1 MQLIDGYNGGVAHI
15 SAGMIRDHN
24 ISLYGDGDY
33 VLPVGSKFSY
43 DVVNNNTIRISD
55 GMAVIGGA
63 RAIIEYGKIETVV
76 IENGVSGYKRNDIIV
91 IEYTK
96 DNETLVESASVKV
109 VKGQLGSSGV
119 DPTLIDGNVRAGAT
133 AKQMALY
140 RVRINGLSIE
150 GVDTLWDSAVFPVT
164 AGGTGVT
171 SVSSIRDLLGIKQN
185 EQAIIA
191 LASDMTLSS
200 NEVKIPLTAS
210 VSNLSSPLFVQN
222 YGGMQCWA
230 GSTRVRVDI
239 SIYLFN
245 KFTEK
250 ALVTVRLYN
259 GDTDTG
265 FRFNKRPVVSGEYTH
280 ITGSALVNVNN
291 GDILYLKAS
300 VSSGSGVISASN
312 IETRMIVSTTW

>member
-33 VLPVGSKFSY
+33 VLPVGSNFSY

-164 AGGTGVT
+164 AGGTGAT
-171 SVSSIRDLLGIKQN
+171 TASDARKNLLENKPLSAEEGGTGVSSREEMFERAEFIKDN
-185 EQAIIA
+185 VSVKAGAAIEISIDISSKTNA
-191 LASDMTLSS
+191 GYIPFGLIGSYMSNASSS
-200 NEVKIPLTAS
+200 GAN
-210 VSNLSSPLFVQN
+210 VSNMAL
-222 YGGMQCWA
+222 YGMY
-230 GSTRVRVDI
+230 I
-239 SIYLFN
+239 SESGTAVL
-245 KFTEK
+245 K
-250 ALVTVRLYN
+250 ARN
-259 GDTDTG
+259 
-265 FRFNKRPVVSGEYTH
+265 
-280 ITGSALVNVNN
+280 TGSSAAKVKAVAK
-291 GDILYLKAS
+291 IVFLKP
-300 VSSGSGVISASN
+300 
-312 IETRMIVSTTW
+312 

>member
-164 AGGTGVT
+164 AGGTGAT
-171 SVSSIRDLLGIKQN
+171 TASGARKNLLENKPLSAEEGGTGVSSRVEMFERAEFINDNVSVKAGA
-185 EQAIIA
+185 AIEI
-191 LASDMTLSS
+191 SIDISS
-200 NEVKIPLTAS
+200 KTNAGYIPLGLIGSYMSNAS
-210 VSNLSSPLFVQN
+210 SSGANVSNMVL
-222 YGGMQCWA
+222 YGMY
-230 GSTRVRVDI
+230 I
-239 SIYLFN
+239 SESGTAVL
-245 KFTEK
+245 K
-250 ALVTVRLYN
+250 ARN
-259 GDTDTG
+259 
-265 FRFNKRPVVSGEYTH
+265 
-280 ITGSALVNVNN
+280 TGSSAAKVKAVAK
-291 GDILYLKAS
+291 IVFLKP
-300 VSSGSGVISASN
+300 
-312 IETRMIVSTTW
+312 

>member
-164 AGGTGVT
+164 AGGTGAT
-171 SVSSIRDLLGIKQN
+171 T
-185 EQAIIA
+185 
-191 LASDMTLSS
+191 ASDARKNLLENKPLSAEEGGTGAS
-200 NEVKIPLTAS
+200 SRVEMFERAEFINDNVSVKAGAAIEISIDISSKTNAGYIPLGLIGSYMSNAS
-210 VSNLSSPLFVQN
+210 SRGANVSNMGL
-222 YGGMQCWA
+222 YGMY
-230 GSTRVRVDI
+230 I
-239 SIYLFN
+239 SESGTAVL
-245 KFTEK
+245 K
-250 ALVTVRLYN
+250 ARN
-259 GDTDTG
+259 
-265 FRFNKRPVVSGEYTH
+265 
-280 ITGSALVNVNN
+280 TGSSEAKVKAVAK
-291 GDILYLKAS
+291 IVFLKP
-300 VSSGSGVISASN
+300 
-312 IETRMIVSTTW
+312 

>member
-164 AGGTGVT
+164 AGGTGAT
-171 SVSSIRDLLGIKQN
+171 TASDARKNLLENKPLSAEEGGTGVSSRVEMFERAEFINDNVSVKAGA
-185 EQAIIA
+185 AIEI
-191 LASDMTLSS
+191 SIDISS
-200 NEVKIPLTAS
+200 KTNAGYIPLGLIGSYMSNAS
-210 VSNLSSPLFVQN
+210 SSGANVSNMVL
-222 YGGMQCWA
+222 YGMY
-230 GSTRVRVDI
+230 I
-239 SIYLFN
+239 SESGTAVL
-245 KFTEK
+245 K
-250 ALVTVRLYN
+250 ARN
-259 GDTDTG
+259 
-265 FRFNKRPVVSGEYTH
+265 
-280 ITGSALVNVNN
+280 TGSSAAKVKAVAK
-291 GDILYLKAS
+291 IVFLKP
-300 VSSGSGVISASN
+300 
-312 IETRMIVSTTW
+312 

>member
-119 DPTLIDGNVRAGAT
+119 DPSLIDGNVRAGAT

-164 AGGTGVT
+164 AGGTGAT
-171 SVSSIRDLLGIKQN
+171 TAPDARKNLLENKPLSAEEGGTGVSSRVEMFERAEFTNDNVSVKAGA
-185 EQAIIA
+185 AIEI
-191 LASDMTLSS
+191 SIDISS
-200 NEVKIPLTAS
+200 KTNAGYIPLGLIGSYMSNAS
-210 VSNLSSPLFVQN
+210 SSGANVSNMVL
-222 YGGMQCWA
+222 YGMY
-230 GSTRVRVDI
+230 I
-239 SIYLFN
+239 SESGTAVL
-245 KFTEK
+245 K
-250 ALVTVRLYN
+250 ARN
-259 GDTDTG
+259 
-265 FRFNKRPVVSGEYTH
+265 
-280 ITGSALVNVNN
+280 TGSSAAKVKAVAK
-291 GDILYLKAS
+291 IVFLKP
-300 VSSGSGVISASN
+300 
-312 IETRMIVSTTW
+312 

>member
-43 DVVNNNTIRISD
+43 EVVNNNTIRISD

-164 AGGTGVT
+164 AGGTGAT
-171 SVSSIRDLLGIKQN
+171 TASDARKNLLENKPLSAEEGGTGVSSRVEMFERAEFINDNVSVKAGA
-185 EQAIIA
+185 AIEI
-191 LASDMTLSS
+191 SIDISS
-200 NEVKIPLTAS
+200 KTNAGYIPLGLIGSYMSNAS
-210 VSNLSSPLFVQN
+210 SSGANVSNMVL
-222 YGGMQCWA
+222 YGMY
-230 GSTRVRVDI
+230 I
-239 SIYLFN
+239 SESGTAVL
-245 KFTEK
+245 K
-250 ALVTVRLYN
+250 ARN
-259 GDTDTG
+259 
-265 FRFNKRPVVSGEYTH
+265 
-280 ITGSALVNVNN
+280 TGSSAAKVKAVAK
-291 GDILYLKAS
+291 IVFLKP
-300 VSSGSGVISASN
+300 
-312 IETRMIVSTTW
+312 